1 MRKSNIHK
9 ISADRVS
16 YDNYPNQTQDNGE
29 SCVLIADSKRCE
41 KKAWQRFHTKIVRE
55 RVQFNIPTKMV
66 RKRHDVKIVR
76 KRNFKK

>member
-55 RVQFNIPTKMV
+55 RVQFNIPTK
-66 RKRHDVKIVR
+66 K
-76 KRNFKK
+76 NGAKK